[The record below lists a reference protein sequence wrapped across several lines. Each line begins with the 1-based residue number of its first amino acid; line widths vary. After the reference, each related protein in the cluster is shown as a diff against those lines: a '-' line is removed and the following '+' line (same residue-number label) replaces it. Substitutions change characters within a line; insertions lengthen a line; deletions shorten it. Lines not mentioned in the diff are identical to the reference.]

1 MLIVTVCC
9 EEPGYSTT
17 PTINDRVSFLFLISK
32 SKRMGFFLNNTFVPI
47 LTKEIK
53 KAPTCGALSTGS
65 KNYFL
70 AARSKEAMISAFAA
84 SALSQPSTLTH
95 LPFSRSL

>member
-53 KAPTCGALSTGS
+53 KPRYAGLYRQAVRITS
-65 KNYFL
+65 
-70 AARSKEAMISAFAA
+70 
-84 SALSQPSTLTH
+84 
-95 LPFSRSL
+95 